1 MSSQTYNCEY
11 CGTICT
17 SSSSYNKHTQTKKHK
32 DIKKI
37 IIIRETKKNN
47 EILELKRENKNIE
60 RECKRIIDER
70 NDIIRRNSDKIL
82 TRRQCNIIGEHS
94 SQMSRASG
102 MYICHQNIIL
112 NDIDKEVNE
121 MNEMKQ
127 IKNDLNKKMNEMK
140 QIKND
145 LNKKLNDKI
154 RNITSKH
161 ILIKNIGIH
170 YNKKINKKHKSIKN
184 ILSTN

>member
-17 SSSSYNKHTQTKKHK
+17 SISSYNKHTQTKKHK
-32 DIKKI
+32 GIKKI
-37 IIIRETKKNN
+37 IRIRETKKNN

-82 TRRQCNIIGEHS
+82 TRRQCNIIGGHCRK
-94 SQMSRASG
+94 MYRDSG
-102 MYICHQNIIL
+102 LYLCHQNIIL
-112 NDIDKEVNE
+112 DYLDKEVNE
-121 MNEMKQ
+121 MKQ
-127 IKNDLNKKMNEMK
+127 IQNDFNERVNNKI
-140 QIKND
+140 Q
-145 LNKKLNDKI
+145 
-154 RNITSKH
+154 NITSKH

-170 YNKKINKKHKSIKN
+170 CNKKISKTTKSIKN

>member
-127 IKNDLNKKMNEMK
+127 IKNDLNKK
-140 QIKND
+140 
-145 LNKKLNDKI
+145 LNDKI

>member
-17 SSSSYNKHTQTKKHK
+17 SISSYHKHTQTKKHK
-32 DIKKI
+32 SIKKI

-60 RECKRIIDER
+60 MECKRIIDER
-70 NDIIRRNSDKIL
+70 NDIIRMTSDKIL

-94 SQMSRASG
+94 SQLSRDSG
-102 MYICHQNIIL
+102 MFLCHQNDIL

-121 MNEMKQ
+121 MKQ
-127 IKNDLNKKMNEMK
+127 IQNDFNKKIN
-140 QIKND
+140 N
-145 LNKKLNDKI
+145 KI
-154 RNITSKH
+154 RNITSKN
-161 ILIKNIGIH
+161 ILIKNMCIH
-170 YNKKINKKHKSIKN
+170 VNKKINKKHEIIKN

>member
-127 IKNDLNKKMNEMK
+127 IKNDLNKK
-140 QIKND
+140 I
-145 LNKKLNDKI
+145 NDKI